1 MALISTRSLLSRLI
15 LGATLSF
22 GAQAGLAQV
31 TVDPAATGG
40 LNVNTAPNG
49 VPLIDIATP
58 NAGGLSHNLYG
69 EFNVGSEGLILNNQN
84 GTFGNSQLGG
94 VVPGNPNL
102 TGVAPARVILN
113 EVAGTNRSEL
123 GGVIEVAGQSADV
136 IVANPNG
143 ITCNGCGFIRT
154 PRAVLTT
161 GTPDVNGGTLQ
172 GFTVNGGDILIG
184 ANGADLSDVRLF
196 DIISRQV
203 TFEGAVAGGDEVRV
217 AAGRNAFAYDSGAVT
232 ALADDGSTGPA
243 FGIDSTAVGG
253 LYAGRI
259 TLLSTEAGVAV
270 RAPREMA
277 ASAGGMTLTADG
289 RLVIGRAQATGPVT
303 VRSAAPV
310 VVQTSLFS
318 GDAITLE
325 GVSAELA
332 NNATVAAEGDLT
344 VTTSGGLTLGS
355 GALAAAG
362 MDSAGTLGT
371 SGDLTFS
378 GSGALNATGAR
389 IAAAGDAD
397 LSFST
402 MTLNQSG
409 GAEALTIMGDLALD
423 TAALTANGA
432 SAMIGGDFDLTSPGA
447 LAITG
452 GDYAIGGDLMATG
465 TTLNTSADFDVAGAA
480 TLEATSGALTNSGD
494 LDTGG
499 ALALTASG
507 AMTNSGD
514 IRGGATG
521 DLSAGGNFNNTGSIV
536 MAGALS
542 VEGAN
547 ITNSDALGSSD
558 GDVNLTT
565 IGDITNSGL
574 IYAGQN
580 LTMRLDGAFENL
592 MADIIAEGGITIRG
606 ESGARAASVLNRSA
620 QIEAITGAILIAATS
635 VENSQTAP
643 TVITETETTVREGT
657 NLADFP
663 GGLNRSNTTRFVE
676 TTETT
681 RMVVQPG
688 TDAPAA
694 ILAGGDLTIN
704 ANTILNN
711 YSQIAAGGDMTL
723 NAGTVT
729 NTGLDLIETN
739 ISTTVTHYRVRVCTL
754 RILGFCLN
762 RSWRDRSATGV
773 PITTTATT
781 GAVFSTIQ
789 AGGTLTATV
798 TGYLGNNAVR
808 DGVAQVGLSSG
819 GRALSAPPLI
829 GSVNPNAILNRSALF
844 TPTQNPNAPFLIET
858 RDEFIDVSRFLSSDY
873 FLQQIGGYD
882 ANITQRRFGDAY
894 VEARLIQEQLFAL
907 TGRRAADD
915 PDELRDLMARMYDN
929 AVDAAEGLQL
939 TPGVALSPEQVAALT
954 ENIIWLEEQIIDGQ
968 AVLVPVVYLGANGA
982 EGISLA
988 GAQIAAADVD
998 IDSGTVANTGAITA
1012 EQDLEI
1018 ATDTDLI
1025 NIGGQIEA
1033 GGDAALDVEG
1043 RLANVSGQI
1052 NAGGDIDVDAGEL
1065 ENSTA
1070 LIRDESGNGFAD
1082 RVQQIG
1088 EIAAGSDLDIDV
1100 EGDLSSEGG
1109 QFTAGGDATLDAGGD
1124 VAIGAL
1130 MVETSREDEFGNGS
1144 DSGFTRDAELAGVTA
1159 GGDLEINAGEDL
1171 TIAGADIEAGGDAAL
1186 TAEGDVTISSVQEV
1200 EQEDVVWDINGGGLF
1215 GVDTDI
1221 REQDQE
1227 VTTEQTTISAGG
1239 NLTIASG
1246 EGDVTLEA
1254 PALESGGE
1262 TVIAA
1267 EEGTVSILTTEDSA
1281 FTRDEFREE
1290 DLLWWNEEDEGSSEI
1305 SRTFTTIEAG
1315 GGLQIISG
1323 GDIVVDYVATG
1334 DFNEGIAQLA
1344 AAPGLEWMAD
1354 LAELEDGVYWQAA
1367 ETAFEEWDYESQ
1379 GLTEA
1384 GALLVT
1390 TIVSFATSGLT
1401 AGWAESITQGLGF
1414 ATGGA
1419 AEAAIQAGLRNLV
1432 STASVSLV
1440 NNGGD
1445 IGAVLE
1451 ELASGD
1457 SFRGLITAMVSAGL
1471 GSHLVDAAALSGP
1484 LGEGATFTEVAIRDL
1499 QADLIRAT
1507 VNAGVSTAINGGD
1520 FGEALFDSW
1529 TNAMVM
1535 SGLSI
1540 VQNEI
1545 GDIVSEAG
1553 LEEGSFPHV
1562 IAHAVAGGLAAEL
1575 LGEDFADGALGAAV
1589 AALSGELIG
1598 NTNLS
1603 AERQAELTG
1612 LIATAAVLIANDGNA
1627 GGASLAGAIATSLD
1641 ENNRQLHTR
1650 EIQALE
1656 AYAQSLDGVDGKT
1669 AEEWLQELTLQA
1681 MRNVDNRAANQ
1692 IADNPDAQVHID
1704 ILIAQNGET
1713 FTNGLGGLMGFL
1725 NETNPELRRNTLA
1738 NLDHVVA
1745 NREFYDAAL
1754 SDWAPRQ
1761 FDGLQGILSAT
1772 DIILLDSVRF
1782 APYETVDRLVPEE
1795 LSDLPAE
1802 VRRAAGTLQVMGLL
1816 QELTDVH
1823 ARLIAAQDEVF
1834 ASGNDQAIDAFLTAQ
1849 NELERDILEGAY
1861 LVTQQ
1866 LRTGMIRGAA
1876 GEVVGGFSAMLLFG
1890 ADQAS
1895 MLVGAGEL
1903 TGAADRNSA
1912 RMEAFVQLIE
1922 NFDELPANVQ
1932 AGLASRAEAMETAM
1946 AEGRF
1951 EDAGEIL
1958 GEFNVYA
1965 ASAATGTVGLTAGSA
1980 NLLRRL
1986 GDLGGVPSVGR
1997 NGSTI
2002 GSVDDANFAQTS
2014 IRSDREFSPDG
2025 QQIYSDL
2032 AGYEIVT
2039 VDDLATA
2046 ILNGDVSPSDI
2057 PVDYVDLNGVRL
2069 ILNTR
2074 TSTALQNAG
2083 VPRSEWYGTQRTG
2096 EVAYT
2101 NDNGVDVT
2109 FDELATNQL
2118 NNNDL
2123 PDTGSPTLPTGE

>member
-1 MALISTRSLLSRLI
+1 MALISTRSLFSRLI
-15 LGATLSF
+15 LGVALSF
-22 GAQAGLAQV
+22 GAQTALAQV
-31 TVDPAATGG
+31 TADPAATGG

-69 EFNVGSEGLILNNQN
+69 EFNVGSEGLILNNQGGN
-84 GTFGNSQLGG
+84 FGNSQLGG

-161 GTPDVNGGTLQ
+161 GTPDITGGTLS

-184 ANGADLSDVRLF
+184 ANGADLSGVSLF

-232 ALADDGSTGPA
+232 ALPDDGSTGPA

-289 RLVIGRAQATGPVT
+289 RLVIGRAQATGTVA

-318 GDAITLE
+318 GDAISLE
-325 GVSAELA
+325 GVSAEIA
-332 NNATVAAEGDLT
+332 ANATVAAEGDLT
-344 VTTSGGLTLGS
+344 ITATNGVTLGS

-362 MDSAGTLGT
+362 ADSAGTLGT
-371 SGDLTFS
+371 TGDLTFS
-378 GSGALNATGAR
+378 GGGALNATGAR
-389 IAAAGDAD
+389 IAAAGDAA
-397 LSFST
+397 LSFSAV
-402 MTLNQSG
+402 TLNQTG
-409 GAEALTIMGDLALD
+409 GAEALTLLGDLTLD
-423 TAALTANGA
+423 TALLTANGA
-432 SAMIGGDFDLTSPGA
+432 SAMIGGDMTLTSPGA

-452 GDYAIGGDLMATG
+452 GDYAVGGDLTATG
-465 TTLNTSADFDVAGAA
+465 TSLNTSADFDVAGAA

-494 LDTGG
+494 LDAGG

-521 DLSAGGNFNNTGSIV
+521 DLSAGGAFNNTGSIV
-536 MAGALS
+536 TAGALS
-542 VEGAN
+542 VEAAN

-558 GDVNLTT
+558 GDVALTT
-565 IGDITNSGL
+565 LGDITNSGL

-592 MADIIAEGGITIRG
+592 MADVIAEGGITIRG

-620 QIEAITGAILIAATS
+620 QIEAITGAILIAATT
-635 VENSQTAP
+635 VENSQP
-643 TVITETETTVREGT
+643 TPTITTETETTVREST
-657 NLADFP
+657 DPSAFP
-663 GGLNRSNTTRFVE
+663 DAPVRSNTRRIVE
-676 TTETT
+676 TTVIT
-681 RMVVQPG
+681 RQVIEAASN
-688 TDAPAA
+688 APSA
-694 ILAGGDLTIN
+694 ILSGGDLTIN
-704 ANTILNN
+704 ADTITNT
-711 YSQIAAGGDMTL
+711 YSQIAANGDVTL
-723 NAGTVT
+723 NAGTIL
-729 NTGLDLIETN
+729 NSGQDLIET
-739 ISTTVTHYRVRVCTL
+739 VTRTYVVHYRVRVCKIRL
-754 RILGFCLN
+754 IFCLRRGWEN
-762 RSWRDRSATGV
+762 RQITGA

-781 GAVFSTIQ
+781 GAVFATIQ
-789 AGGTLTATV
+789 AGGTLNATV

-819 GRALSAPPLI
+819 GRALSDPPLI
-829 GSVNPNAILNRSALF
+829 GAVNPNAILNRSALF

-929 AVDAAEGLQL
+929 AVEAAEGLQL

-988 GAQIAAADVD
+988 GAQIAAAEVN
-998 IDSGTVANTGAITA
+998 IDAGTVANTGAITA

-1018 ATDTDLI
+1018 ATGADLI

-1033 GGDAALDVEG
+1033 GGDAELDVEG

-1052 NAGGDIDVDAGEL
+1052 TAGGDIDIDAGEL

-1088 EIAAGSDLDIDV
+1088 EIAAGGNLDIDV

-1159 GGDLEINAGEDL
+1159 GGDVAINAGEDL
-1171 TIAGADIEAGGDAAL
+1171 TIAGADIDAGGDAAL
-1186 TAEGDVTISSVQEV
+1186 TAEGDVTITSVQEV

-1246 EGDVTLEA
+1246 AGDVMLEA

-1290 DLLWWNEEDEGSSEI
+1290 DLLWWNEEDEGSSEVT
-1305 SRTFTTIEAG
+1305 RTFTTIEAG

-1323 GDIVVDYVATG
+1323 GDIIVDYVATG

-1344 AAPGLEWMAD
+1344 EAPGLEWMAD

-1367 ETAFEEWDYESQ
+1367 ETAFEEWDYENQ

-1384 GALLVT
+1384 GALFVT
-1390 TIVSFATSGLT
+1390 AVVSFATSGLT

-1457 SFRGLITAMVSAGL
+1457 SIRGLVTAMVSAGL
-1471 GSHLVDAAALSGP
+1471 GSQLVDAAGLSGP
-1484 LGEGATFTEVAIRDL
+1484 LAEGATFTDIAIRDL
-1499 QADLIRAT
+1499 QANLIRAS
-1507 VNAGVSTAINGGD
+1507 VNATVSTAINGGD
-1520 FGEALFDSW
+1520 LGEALFDGW

-1535 SGLSI
+1535 GGLSI

-1545 GDIVSEAG
+1545 GNFASENGIA
-1553 LEEGSFPHV
+1553 EGDLAHV
-1562 IAHAVAGGLAAEL
+1562 VAHAVAGGIAAEL
-1575 LGEDFADGALGAAV
+1575 RGEDFSAGALGAAV
-1589 AALSGELIG
+1589 AALTGPLIG
-1598 NTNLS
+1598 GSELS
-1603 AERQAELTG
+1603 DARQVELQN
-1612 LIATAAVLIANDGNA
+1612 LIATAAVLIATDGDA
-1627 GGASLAGAIATSLD
+1627 SAASLAGAIAGSAH
-1641 ENNRQLHTR
+1641 ENNYLFHDEALDRA
-1650 EIQALE
+1650 QAIVTLTE
-1656 AYAQSLDGVDGKT
+1656 CQQNAGSCS
-1669 AEEWLQELTLQA
+1669 EEDMASLQA
-1681 MRNVDNRAANQ
+1681 EITRLNLLDAARDARYFEACQGSVGSSACAEVRAELDAALGSYGS
-1692 IADNPDAQVHID
+1692 ADLQ
-1704 ILIAQNGET
+1704 
-1713 FTNGLGGLMGFL
+1713 FTNGLFGLRPDLFGTLDLEDPVTGEYAQVVSLRDQTLGQIPWDPAAFGLGLAGGFTIAGGVTAAPRVIACLTNAVCGTEMVAAIGDDIAMTGGTLAAGLTVTGPIVRRGNEIVGEIVQDSTGYVFRGTTDGFPGSPGTVAAGVTPTSTDPLVAVCYSQNACATFGGNGVVQVIDPRIAENRYGGYLPQDFEVVLDGVSPTQAAESAVNVIQLDDAIRALNQMGIDVPPS
-1725 NETNPELRRNTLA
+1725 TNPA
-1738 NLDHVVA
+1738 G
-1745 NREFYDAAL
+1745 L
-1754 SDWAPRQ
+1754 SSVLQDLQTSGVTPLTPQQVQQ
-1761 FDGLQGILSAT
+1761 F
-1772 DIILLDSVRF
+1772 R
-1782 APYETVDRLVPEE
+1782 
-1795 LSDLPAE
+1795 
-1802 VRRAAGTLQVMGLL
+1802 
-1816 QELTDVH
+1816 
-1823 ARLIAAQDEVF
+1823 
-1834 ASGNDQAIDAFLTAQ
+1834 
-1849 NELERDILEGAY
+1849 
-1861 LVTQQ
+1861 
-1866 LRTGMIRGAA
+1866 
-1876 GEVVGGFSAMLLFG
+1876 
-1890 ADQAS
+1890 
-1895 MLVGAGEL
+1895 EL
-1903 TGAADRNSA
+1903 TGSN
-1912 RMEAFVQLIE
+1912 
-1922 NFDELPANVQ
+1922 
-1932 AGLASRAEAMETAM
+1932 
-1946 AEGRF
+1946 
-1951 EDAGEIL
+1951 
-1958 GEFNVYA
+1958 
-1965 ASAATGTVGLTAGSA
+1965 
-1980 NLLRRL
+1980 
-1986 GDLGGVPSVGR
+1986 
-1997 NGSTI
+1997 
-2002 GSVDDANFAQTS
+2002 
-2014 IRSDREFSPDG
+2014 
-2025 QQIYSDL
+2025 
-2032 AGYEIVT
+2032 
-2039 VDDLATA
+2039 
-2046 ILNGDVSPSDI
+2046 
-2057 PVDYVDLNGVRL
+2057 
-2069 ILNTR
+2069 
-2074 TSTALQNAG
+2074 
-2083 VPRSEWYGTQRTG
+2083 
-2096 EVAYT
+2096 
-2101 NDNGVDVT
+2101 
-2109 FDELATNQL
+2109 
-2118 NNNDL
+2118 
-2123 PDTGSPTLPTGE
+2123 